1 MQISNE
7 MKQYNIIG
15 KPYYNHLINKDYA
28 MALEVARE
36 ISAHLKTLPANTF
49 MYGDN
54 FGWPTASELL
64 DANENRIQ
72 WLRRLCEQ
80 QKLIPVV

>member
-15 KPYYNHLINKDYA
+15 KQYGDYLIDKDYV
-28 MALEVARE
+28 MALDVARE
-36 ISAHLKTLPANTF
+36 ISAYLKTLPSNTR

-54 FGWPTASELL
+54 FGWTPASELL
-64 DANENRIQ
+64 DANETRIQ

-80 QKLIPVV
+80 QNLIPKA